1 MKVKDIGIKKD
12 LGEVHVQAWLVT
24 GLHVHHT
31 RQVPARQM
39 CPGLCLLRQDTSF
52 LTEPVGVGAA
62 VTYVKSMLHFQ
73 VWVKKWSLWVGGVVF
88 EIKWLTDWRVT
99 QEASI
104 SGEKARFVRGEMKSS
119 LGTVFPTDSADAG
132 LGGT

>member
-1 MKVKDIGIKKD
+1 
-12 LGEVHVQAWLVT
+12 
-24 GLHVHHT
+24 
-31 RQVPARQM
+31 M
-39 CPGLCLLRQDTSF
+39 CPGLCLSRQDTPF

-73 VWVKKWSLWVGGVVF
+73 AWVKKWSLWVGGVVF
-88 EIKWLTDWRVT
+88 QIKRLTDWRVT
-99 QEASI
+99 EEVSI
-104 SGEKARFVRGEMKSS
+104 SGEKARFVRGEMKSG